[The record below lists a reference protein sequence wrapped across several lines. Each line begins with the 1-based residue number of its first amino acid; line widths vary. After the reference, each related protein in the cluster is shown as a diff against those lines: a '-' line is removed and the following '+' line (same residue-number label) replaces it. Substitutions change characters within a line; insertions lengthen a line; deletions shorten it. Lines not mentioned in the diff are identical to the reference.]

1 MLKHYQNLSQLPC
14 NDFSAFLEEK
24 KKRNLTFFEKFMP
37 SFSHHGKKSV
47 LLLSCNIL
55 LPQNIE
61 LGFNIIMQYYEPGFD
76 VWLWNIKPP
85 LNIERCGFNILWP
98 WYIEPPSAFHL
109 LLEKGAQN
117 IRLHWYYLFEKLI
130 FNSKYVTHTSWF
142 NLHVVVPSFVL
153 TFWYNLNHQS
163 LIISN
168 CYWIFFKRPKYFFK
182 VEITDYFCEVKRIW
196 CSELLK

>member
-1 MLKHYQNLSQLPC
+1 MI
-14 NDFSAFLEEK
+14 FLHFWK
-24 KKRNLTFFEKFMP
+24 KKRVIWLSLKKFSQALVTMEKNQYYRCLVIFCYHKILNLG
-37 SFSHHGKKSV
+37 SI
-47 LLLSCNIL
+47 LLCNIM
-55 LPQNIE
+55 N
-61 LGFNIIMQYYEPGFD
+61 LGSMYSCEILN
-76 VWLWNIKPP
+76 PP
-85 LNIERCGFNILWP
+85 LNIELCGFNILWP

-130 FNSKYVTHTSWF
+130 FNRKYVTHTSWF

-163 LIISN
+163 LILSN